1 MMVPFFRVIK
11 WFDYL
16 WSNKQSMDE
25 ENVLGMLPD
34 KLKVVQDVAYS
45 MHGQV
50 RVQNVSY
57 RPFTTF
63 YYSIGFWGHS
73 EFYMEKNIFVVLQH
87 LVYTANSTQMM
98 PHHLST
104 LFSSIFNYDSAVWCW
119 SFFLKATMKN
129 LEKKAWS
136 TRNTGDTENEPTMMW
151 LDACIPRRLLAAF
164 V

>member
-63 YYSIGFWGHS
+63 YYSIGF
-73 EFYMEKNIFVVLQH
+73 
-87 LVYTANSTQMM
+87 
-98 PHHLST
+98 
-104 LFSSIFNYDSAVWCW
+104 
-119 SFFLKATMKN
+119 
-129 LEKKAWS
+129 
-136 TRNTGDTENEPTMMW
+136 
-151 LDACIPRRLLAAF
+151 
-164 V
+164 